1 MSERVFLN
9 PMDGELHPESYYHRE
24 NIDLDCVI
32 EAVNLDGQLAFDI
45 VPDRLERME
54 FKSIDAIQII
64 AHFVGGLAQT
74 ALNTD
79 DPEEAQELAELA
91 TYVSKVMMKK
101 LKQDFT
107 EH

>member
-1 MSERVFLN
+1 MNERVFLN
-9 PMDGELHPESYYHRE
+9 PLDGEIHPESYYRRE

-32 EAVNLDGQLAFDI
+32 EAVSLNGAIAFDI

-54 FKSIDAIQII
+54 FRSLDAIQLI
-64 AHFVGGLAQT
+64 AHFVAGLAEH
-74 ALNTD
+74 ASITD
-79 DPEEAQELAELA
+79 DPEEARELAETA
-91 TYVSKVMMKK
+91 SYVSKVMMKK